1 MLHWR
6 LLLGVLLIAALVGLC
21 WLDHLAAL
29 PGSWLMPVAVLLAV
43 LASGEI
49 LRLCR
54 SAGLKPIGWV
64 VYFGNILLVASPWFV
79 VLGRRF
85 LGEAGAADEQ
95 ELGVEETAWPML
107 VLAACVLAAFLGEM
121 RRYDRSK
128 GVTANLGATVLSM
141 VYVGLMLAVVVQLR
155 LVWGIGALASLVI
168 VVKMGD
174 TGAYTIGRLLG
185 RHKMAPVLSPGKTI
199 EGAIGAVAFST
210 LGAWASFAWLVPWL
224 CGRELAA
231 VLTPWW
237 GWGLF
242 GVVVGIWGMFGDL
255 AESLLKRDA
264 ESKDSSSWLPG
275 FGGVLDVLDSILL
288 AGPVAYIFWGVGLV
302 K

>member
-6 LLLGVLLIAALVGLC
+6 LLLGVLLIAALIGLC
-21 WLDHLAAL
+21 WLDHLADL
-29 PGSWLMPVAVLLAV
+29 PGSWLLPVAVLLSV

-54 SAGLKPIGWV
+54 SAGLKPIGPV
-64 VYFGNILLVASPWFV
+64 VYFVNVLLVLSPW
-79 VLGRRF
+79 LAALSRF
-85 LGEAGAADEQ
+85 SPAGAT
-95 ELGVEETAWPML
+95 ETAWPMMVMAVGVML
-107 VLAACVLAAFLGEM
+107 AFLGEM

-128 GVTANLGATVLSM
+128 GVTANLGATVLSIA
-141 VYVGLMLAVVVQLR
+141 YVGLMLAVVVQLR
-155 LVWGIGALASLVI
+155 LAWGIGALASLVI

-174 TGAYTIGRLLG
+174 TGAYTVGRLIG

-210 LGAWASFAWLVPWL
+210 LGAWASFAWLAPWL
-224 CGRELAA
+224 SAGQVSAE
-231 VLTPWW
+231 LTPWW
-237 GWGLF
+237 GWALF
-242 GVVVGIWGMFGDL
+242 GVVVGMAGMAADL

-264 ESKDSSSWLPG
+264 DCKDSSSWLPG
-275 FGGVLDVLDSILL
+275 FGGVLDILDSILL
-288 AGPVAYIFWGVGLV
+288 ASPVAYIFWGVGLV

>member
-1 MLHWR
+1 MLKWR
-6 LLLGVLLIAALVGLC
+6 LILGLLLIVAIIALC
-21 WLDHLAAL
+21 WLDHLAAR
-29 PGSWLMPVAVLLAV
+29 PGVWLMPVAVLLSV

-54 SAGLKPIGWV
+54 SAGLKPIAGV
-64 VYFGNILLVASPWFV
+64 VYFVNVLLVLSPWIVGLPSLSF
-79 VLGRRF
+79 
-85 LGEAGAADEQ
+85 EGAS
-95 ELGVEETAWPML
+95 ETSWPMM
-107 VLAACVLAAFLGEM
+107 VLAVGVLLAFLGEM

-155 LVWGIGALASLVI
+155 LAWGIGALASLVI

-174 TGAYTIGRLLG
+174 TGAYTVGRLIG

-199 EGAIGAVAFST
+199 EGAIGAVVFST
-210 LGAWASFAWLVPWL
+210 LGAWLSFAWLVPWL
-224 CGRELAA
+224 STQPADAGA
-231 VLTPWW
+231 TPWW
-237 GWGLF
+237 GWALF
-242 GVVVGIWGMFGDL
+242 GVVVGISGLAADL

-264 ESKDSSSWLPG
+264 DCKDSSSWLPG
-275 FGGVLDVLDSILL
+275 FGGVLDILDSILL
-288 AGPVAYIFWGVGLV
+288 ASPVAYIFWGVGLV

>member
-21 WLDHLAAL
+21 WLDHLADV
-29 PGSWLMPVAVLLAV
+29 PGTWLMPVAILLAV

-54 SAGLKPIGWV
+54 SAGLKPIGPV
-64 VYFGNILLVASPWFV
+64 VYVGNVLLVLSPWP
-79 VLGRRF
+79 
-85 LGEAGAADEQ
+85 A
-95 ELGVEETAWPML
+95 ML
-107 VLAACVLAAFLGEM
+107 LAVCVLAAFLGEM

-155 LVWGIGALASLVI
+155 LAWGVGALASLVI

-174 TGAYTIGRLLG
+174 TGAYTVGRLIG

-199 EGAIGAVAFST
+199 EGALGGVAFST

-224 CGRELAA
+224 SGGQSPLG
-231 VLTPWW
+231 LTPWW
-237 GWGLF
+237 GWALF
-242 GVVVGIWGMFGDL
+242 GVVVGISGMFADL

-264 ESKDSSSWLPG
+264 DIKNSSSWLPG
-275 FGGVLDVLDSILL
+275 FGGVLDILDSILL
-288 AGPVAYIFWGVGLV
+288 ASPVAYIFWGVGLV

>member
-21 WLDHLAAL
+21 WLDHLAL
-29 PGSWLMPVAVLLAV
+29 VPGTWLMPVAVLLSV
-43 LASGEI
+43 LASGEV

-54 SAGLKPIGWV
+54 SAGLKPIGSV
-64 VYFGNILLVASPWFV
+64 VYVGNVLLVASPWFV
-79 VLGRRF
+79 MLSPLRS
-85 LGEAGAADEQ
+85 A
-95 ELGVEETAWPML
+95 GVEETAWPML

-155 LVWGIGALASLVI
+155 LAWGIGALASLVI

-174 TGAYTIGRLLG
+174 TGAYTVGRLIG
-185 RHKMAPVLSPGKTI
+185 RHKMTPVLSPGKTI
-199 EGAIGAVAFST
+199 EGAIGGVAFST
-210 LGAWASFAWLVPWL
+210 LGAWASFVWLVPWL
-224 CGRELAA
+224 SGQGSPSA
-231 VLTPWW
+231 LTPWW
-237 GWGLF
+237 GWALF
-242 GVVVGIWGMFGDL
+242 GVVVGISGMFGDL

-288 AGPVAYIFWGVGLV
+288 ASPVVYIFWGVGLV

>member
-1 MLHWR
+1 M
-6 LLLGVLLIAALVGLC
+6 GVLLIAALVGLC

-29 PGSWLMPVAVLLAV
+29 PGTWLMPVVVLLSL
-43 LASGEI
+43 LASGEV

-54 SAGLKPIGWV
+54 SAGLKPIGSV
-64 VYFGNILLVASPWFV
+64 VYFGNVMLVLSPWFV
-79 VLGRRF
+79 VLGPLRS
-85 LGEAGAADEQ
+85 A
-95 ELGVEETAWPML
+95 GVEETAWPML
-107 VLAACVLAAFLGEM
+107 VLAACVLLAFLGEM

-155 LVWGIGALASLVI
+155 LAWGIGALASLLI

-174 TGAYTIGRLLG
+174 TGAYTVGRLFG
-185 RHKMAPVLSPGKTI
+185 RHKMTPVLSPGKTI

-224 CGRELAA
+224 CGRELPDA
-231 VLTPWW
+231 LTPWW
-237 GWGLF
+237 GWALF

-264 ESKDSSSWLPG
+264 ENKDSSSWLPG

-288 AGPVAYIFWGVGLV
+288 AGPVAYILWGVGLV

>member
-1 MLHWR
+1 MLKWR
-6 LLLGVLLIAALVGLC
+6 LLLGVLIIAALVALC
-21 WLDHLAAL
+21 RLDHLAAR
-29 PGSWLMPVAVLLAV
+29 PGTWLMPVAVVLTV

-49 LRLCR
+49 LGLCR
-54 SAGLKPIGWV
+54 SAGLKPIGPV
-64 VYFGNILLVASPWFV
+64 VYLANILLVLSPWIMV
-79 VLGRRF
+79 VYPPS
-85 LGEAGAADEQ
+85 AG
-95 ELGVEETAWPML
+95 GETAWPMM
-107 VLAACVLAAFLGEM
+107 VLAMGVLLAFLGEM

-141 VYVGLMLAVVVQLR
+141 TYVGLMLAVVVQLR

-174 TGAYTIGRLLG
+174 TGAYTVGRLIG

-199 EGAIGAVAFST
+199 EGAMGAVAFST
-210 LGAWASFAWLVPWL
+210 FGAWISFAWLVPWL
-224 CGRELAA
+224 SGSDSSSA
-231 VLTPWW
+231 PWW
-237 GWGLF
+237 GWVLF
-242 GVVVGIWGMFGDL
+242 GVVVGISGMFADL

-264 ESKDSSSWLPG
+264 QCKDSSSWLPG

-288 AGPVAYIFWGVGLV
+288 ASPVAYIFWGFGLV

>member
-6 LLLGVLLIAALVGLC
+6 LLLGVGLIAALVALC
-21 WLDHLAAL
+21 WLDHLTL
-29 PGSWLMPVAVLLAV
+29 VPGTWLMPVAVLLAV

-64 VYFGNILLVASPWFV
+64 VYFGNVLLVVSPWFV
-79 VLGRRF
+79 VLNPFRF
-85 LGEAGAADEQ
+85 AGV
-95 ELGVEETAWPML
+95 GKTSWPMM
-107 VLAACVLAAFLGEM
+107 VLAVCVLAAFLGEM

-155 LVWGIGALASLVI
+155 LAWGIGALASLVI

-174 TGAYTIGRLLG
+174 TGAYTVGRLLG

-199 EGAIGAVAFST
+199 EGAIGGVAFST
-210 LGAWASFAWLVPWL
+210 LGAWVSFVWLVPWL
-224 CGRELAA
+224 CERELPAT
-231 VLTPWW
+231 LTPWW
-237 GWGLF
+237 GWALF
-242 GVVVGIWGMFGDL
+242 GIVVGISGMFGDL

-264 ESKDSSSWLPG
+264 KSKDSSSWLPG

-288 AGPVAYIFWGVGLV
+288 AGPVAYVFWGVGLV